1 MFSIT
6 IRNETESDF
15 REVEILTRK
24 AFWNV
29 NVPGC
34 DEHYLA
40 HVLRDHEDFIP
51 ELDLVAETEDG
62 KIVGNV
68 MYTKAKLV
76 EESGTELSILT
87 FGPISVHPDYQRRGI
102 SRKLLEF
109 SFDRAIE
116 MGYKVIVIFGNP
128 DNYVSRGFKSCK
140 KYNVCTAD
148 GSYPAAMLVKEL
160 VPGTLNGTK
169 RVYRESPACEFEKAD
184 AEKFDEQFE
193 PMKKEFCP
201 SQEEFYIHSHSIIR
215 D

>member
-1 MFSIT
+1 MFPIT

-15 REVEILTRK
+15 REVEVLTRK

>member
-1 MFSIT
+1 MFPIK
-6 IRNETESDF
+6 IRNEIESDF

-51 ELDLVAETEDG
+51 ELDLVAETADG

-102 SRKLLEF
+102 SRRLLEF

-116 MGYKVIVIFGNP
+116 LGYKVIVIFGNP

-140 KYNVCTAD
+140 KYNICTAD
-148 GSYPAAMLVKEL
+148 GNFPAAMLVKEL
-160 VPGTLNGTK
+160 VPETLNGAK
-169 RVYRESPACEFEKAD
+169 RVYRESPACEFEKSD

-193 PMKKEFCP
+193 PMKKEVCP

>member
-6 IRNETESDF
+6 IRNETKSDF

-29 NVPGC
+29 NIPGC

-51 ELDLVAETEDG
+51 ELDLVAETDDG

-76 EESGTELSILT
+76 EETGTELSILT

-109 SFDRAIE
+109 SFDRADAL
-116 MGYKVIVIFGNP
+116 GYKVIVIFGNP

-140 KYNVCTAD
+140 KYNICTAD

-160 VPGTLNGTK
+160 APGTLDGTK
-169 RVYRESPACEFEKAD
+169 RVYRESPAYAFERSD

-193 PMKKEFCP
+193 PMKKEVRP

>member
-1 MFSIT
+1 MTDIT
-6 IRNETESDF
+6 IRNETKGDF
-15 REVEILTRK
+15 SEVELLTRK

-40 HVLRDHEDFIP
+40 HVLREHEDFIP
-51 ELDLVAETEDG
+51 ELDLVAETDDG
-62 KIVGNV
+62 IIVGNV
-68 MYTKAKLV
+68 MYTKARLVDECGEEKL
-76 EESGTELSILT
+76 ILT
-87 FGPISVHPDYQRRGI
+87 FGPISVHPAYQRMGI

-109 SFDRAIE
+109 SFVKAIE
-116 MGYKVIVIFGNP
+116 LGYKAIVIFGNP

-160 VPGTLNGTK
+160 VAGMFSGTK
-169 RVYRESPACEFEKAD
+169 WFYHESPAYKFERSD

-193 PMKKEFCP
+193 PMRKEFRP
-201 SQEEFYIHSHSIIR
+201 SQEEFYIHSHSLIR

>member
-6 IRNETESDF
+6 IRNETKDDF

-76 EESGTELSILT
+76 EESGTALSILT

-102 SRKLLEF
+102 SRRLLES
-109 SFDRAIE
+109 SFDRAIAL
-116 MGYKVIVIFGNP
+116 GYKVIVIFGNP
-128 DNYVSRGFKSCK
+128 DNYVSCGFKSCK

-148 GSYPAAMLVKEL
+148 GSYPTAMLVKEL
-160 VPGTLNGTK
+160 VPGALDGTR
-169 RVYRESPACEFEKAD
+169 RVYRESPACKFESSD

-193 PMKKEFCP
+193 PMKKEFRP

>member
-1 MFSIT
+1 MFPIT

-51 ELDLVAETEDG
+51 ELDLVAETDDG

-76 EESGTELSILT
+76 EETGTELSILT
-87 FGPISVHPDYQRRGI
+87 FGPVSVHPDYQRRGI

-109 SFDRAIE
+109 SFEKAIAL
-116 MGYKVIVIFGNP
+116 GYKVIVIFGNP

-160 VPGTLNGTK
+160 VPGTLNGRK
-169 RVYRESPACEFEKAD
+169 RVYCESPAYEIEKAD
-184 AEKFDEQFE
+184 AEMFDEQFE
-193 PMKKEFCP
+193 PMKKECCP